1 MRQTGNMMTVMMCTG
16 RGMCMCMCCCMSCPV
31 EVKLYTGKRAKLE
44 TFL

>member
-16 RGMCMCMCCCMSCPV
+16 RGMCMCCCMSCPV